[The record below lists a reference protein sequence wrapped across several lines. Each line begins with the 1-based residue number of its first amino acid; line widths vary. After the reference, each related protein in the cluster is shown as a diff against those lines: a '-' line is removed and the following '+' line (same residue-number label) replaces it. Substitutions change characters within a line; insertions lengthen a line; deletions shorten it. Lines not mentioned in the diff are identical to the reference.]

1 MVKYDYTYSLAS
13 NQGDSRKA
21 TAQYIIAHETG
32 NANNVGK
39 SSAQNE
45 AIYMKSHWQSAYT
58 HAIAGHDKVYI
69 VGEPGYVAYGA
80 GSYANE
86 RSPFQI
92 ELARYS
98 DKKLAIKAYHNY
110 VEAIREY
117 CKKYGIST
125 ALDGAG
131 NGVKSHKWVSDNIW
145 GDHQD
150 PYGYLLSIG
159 ISKAQFASD
168 LKDGFGKT
176 QAPAGEF
183 AIEAKPITTVKYDGK
198 GNVRLADSKGVYI
211 DNYLKPESR
220 WKVSSTAKL
229 PNIGL
234 ALKVGTEQYLPIK
247 YTNWLTF
254 YINYTKNYGVNA
266 VDGELKQIK
275 GSNAKFLANT
285 HWKTTDIIIKDGEFY
300 FGAGAN
306 YYIPLKYVKFEK

>member
-1 MVKYDYTYSLAS
+1 MVVYDKTYKLGA
-13 NQGDSRKA
+13 NAGDGRRA
-21 TAQYIIAHETG
+21 TSAFVIAHETG
-32 NANNVGK
+32 NANNVGAN
-39 SSAQNE
+39 SAKNE
-45 AIYMKSHWQSAYT
+45 ASYMKNNWRNAYT

-98 DKKLAIKAYHNY
+98 DKKLAIKAYQNY
-110 VEAIREY
+110 VNAIREY
-117 CKKYGIST
+117 CVKYGIPT
-125 ALDGAG
+125 MLDGTG
-131 NGVKSHKWVSDNIW
+131 NGVKSHKYISDNYW

-150 PYGYLLSIG
+150 PYSYLSSIG
-159 ISKAQFASD
+159 IRKAQFASD
-168 LKDGFGKT
+168 LKNGFGKT

-183 AIEAKPITTVKYDGK
+183 AIETKPITTVKYDGK
-198 GNVRLADSKGVYI
+198 GNVRLANSKGIYI

-220 WKVSSTAKL
+220 WKVSSAAKL

-234 ALKVGTEQYLPIK
+234 ALKVGTDKYLPIK

-266 VDGELKQIK
+266 VDGSLKQIK
-275 GSNAKFLANT
+275 GSNAKFKADT
-285 HWKTTDIIIKDGEFY
+285 HWKTTDIIIKDGVFY
-300 FGAGAN
+300 FGTGAN
-306 YYIPLKYVKFEK
+306 YYIPFKYVKFEK